1 MTAIVIIPARY
12 ESTRFPGKPLYP
24 LKGIPVIQHVYE
36 NSKHARLADDVIVAT
51 DNETIF
57 ERVFTF
63 GGKAMMTDK
72 KHPSGT
78 DRIAEV
84 AASMD
89 YDIIVNVQADE
100 PLIRPEM
107 IDDVIA
113 VLDDK
118 RASIGTL
125 TKKIEDPKEITDP
138 NIVKVVFDKEGFAL
152 YFSRAPI
159 PFHRDE
165 WKLHSTELKT
175 QNTPSLPLPPLAPC
189 SSKTYCTGQE
199 GGQGGDSE
207 LLTFHCYKH
216 IGIYSYRREVLVA
229 LAKMEPSRLE
239 QIEKLEQLR
248 ALENGMKIKIKETFF
263 ETYGVDTPEDLERVE
278 KCLSTSL

>member
-1 MTAIVIIPARY
+1 MAAIVIIPARY

-36 NSKHARLADDVIVAT
+36 NSKLARLANDVIVAT
-51 DNETIF
+51 DSEIIF
-57 ERVFTF
+57 ERVFSF
-63 GGKAMMTDK
+63 GGKAVMTDK

-107 IDDVIA
+107 IDDVIT

-125 TKKIEDPKEITDP
+125 IKKIKDPKEIADP
-138 NIVKVVFDKEGFAL
+138 NVVKVVFDKEGFAL
-152 YFSRAPI
+152 YFSRSPI

-165 WKLHSTELKT
+165 WKISDLTNKIDYNSR
-175 QNTPSLPLPPLAPC
+175 
-189 SSKTYCTGQE
+189 SSV
-199 GGQGGDSE
+199 
-207 LLTFHCYKH
+207 YKH

-229 LAKMEPSRLE
+229 LAKMQPSRLE

-248 ALENGMKIKIKETFF
+248 ALENGMKIRIKETLF
-263 ETYGVDTPEDLERVE
+263 ETYGVDTPEDLERVK

>member
-12 ESTRFPGKPLYP
+12 NSTRFPGKPLYP
-24 LKGIPVIQHVYE
+24 LKGKPMIQYVYE
-36 NSKHARLADDVIVAT
+36 NSKRSSVIEDVIVAT
-51 DNETIF
+51 DSNDIF
-57 ERVFTF
+57 KEVYNF
-63 GGKAMMTDK
+63 GGKAVMTNT

-84 AASMD
+84 AASLN

-107 IDDVIA
+107 IDEV
-113 VLDDK
+113 VTLLDDS

-125 TKKIEDPKEITDP
+125 VKKIDDWKEIIDP
-138 NIVKVVFDKEGFAL
+138 NIVKVIFDREWFAI

-159 PFHRDE
+159 PYNRDE
-165 WKLHSTELKT
+165 WKSILEI
-175 QNTPSLPLPPLAPC
+175 QN
-189 SSKTYCTGQE
+189 SKFKHK
-199 GGQGGDSE
+199 D
-207 LLTFHCYKH
+207 LYKH
-216 IGIYSYRREVLVA
+216 IGIYCYRKEIL
-229 LAKMEPSRLE
+229 LSLTRLE
-239 QIEKLEQLR
+239 QTPLEKIEKLEQLR
-248 ALENGMKIKIKETFF
+248 AIENGFKIKIKETFF

>member
-1 MTAIVIIPARY
+1 MPAIVIIPARY
-12 ESTRFPGKPLYP
+12 DSTRFPGKPLYP
-24 LKGIPVIQHVYE
+24 LKGMPVIQHVYE

-63 GGKAMMTDK
+63 GGKAIMTDK

-107 IDDVIA
+107 IDDVIT

-125 TKKIEDPKEITDP
+125 TKKIEDPNEIADP

-152 YFSRAPI
+152 YFSRSPI

-165 WKLHSTELKT
+165 WK
-175 QNTPSLPLPPLAPC
+175 SL
-189 SSKTYCTGQE
+189 SEIRNSKFE
-199 GGQGGDSE
+199 IRN
-207 LLTFHCYKH
+207 FYKH
-216 IGIYSYRREVLVA
+216 IGIYSYRREA
-229 LAKMEPSRLE
+229 LLSLAGMEPTELE
-239 QIEKLEQLR
+239 KIEKLEQLR
-248 ALENGMKIKIKETFF
+248 ALEHGMKIKVRETFF

>member
-1 MTAIVIIPARY
+1 MTSVVIIPARY
-12 ESTRFPGKPLYP
+12 DSTRFPGKPLYP
-24 LKGIPVIQHVYE
+24 LKGMPVIQHVYE

-63 GGKAMMTDK
+63 GGKAIMTDK

-107 IDDVIA
+107 IDDVIT

-125 TKKIEDPKEITDP
+125 TKKIEDPNEIADP

-152 YFSRAPI
+152 YFSRSPI

-165 WKLHSTELKT
+165 WK
-175 QNTPSLPLPPLAPC
+175 SL
-189 SSKTYCTGQE
+189 SEIRNSKFE
-199 GGQGGDSE
+199 IRN
-207 LLTFHCYKH
+207 FYKH
-216 IGIYSYRREVLVA
+216 IGIYSYRREA
-229 LAKMEPSRLE
+229 LLSLAGMEPTELE
-239 QIEKLEQLR
+239 KIEKLEQLR
-248 ALENGMKIKIKETFF
+248 ALEHGMKIKVRETFF